1 MEKLREKEGRG
12 SAPFPA
18 LAGAGRCLPGPP
30 GHSDSD
36 AGSAAPPAAGARRDG
51 QCSLPLPGRGFLPAA
66 GREAHGVSRGKAGR
80 ELLRARAAPVPR
92 ICLPAR
98 AGTGA
103 APATAGAAGTRA
115 APAAEAAAGG
125 GPGRAASGGA
135 AAASHKGQIH
145 FPRPER
151 GGGKA
156 QCRVGPTAT
165 GGLWGEDLARERK
178 ASCLLD
184 SVELYHVRKTS
195 YYHDHLKLLESHS
208 VFLFLIF
215 GSLVFLVFFNRV
227 CQNLHTMCVENH

>member
-1 MEKLREKEGRG
+1 MPAR
-12 SAPFPA
+12 AP
-18 LAGAGRCLPGPP
+18 GAQR
-30 GHSDSD
+30 DSG
-36 AGSAAPPAAGARRDG
+36 AGSAAPPAAGAGGTRGIPREG
-51 QCSLPLPGRGFLPAA
+51 GR
-66 GREAHGVSRGKAGR
+66 
-80 ELLRARAAPVPR
+80 RAAASPRSSWPASR

-98 AGTGA
+98 ARTGA
-103 APATAGAAGTRA
+103 APAAAGAAGT
-115 APAAEAAAGG
+115 EAAAGG
-125 GPGRAASGGA
+125 GPGRAAAGGAA

-145 FPRPER
+145 FPCPER

-165 GGLWGEDLARERK
+165 GRLWGEDLARERK

-215 GSLVFLVFFNRV
+215 GSLVVCCCLVFFLIEFAKTYT
-227 CQNLHTMCVENH
+227 QCVWKTTDFTL